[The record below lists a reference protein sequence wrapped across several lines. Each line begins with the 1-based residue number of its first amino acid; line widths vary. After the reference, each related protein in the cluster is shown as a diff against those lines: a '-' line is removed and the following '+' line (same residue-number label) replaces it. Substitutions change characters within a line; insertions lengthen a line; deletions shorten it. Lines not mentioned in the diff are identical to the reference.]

1 MQRHQIKLQQ
11 IGGTA
16 ALINVAVTT
25 VTLIVAL
32 GFIGAAALADPNKL
46 MELAV
51 RNPIP
56 LIVQDALKVVSA
68 GIAVVLILVFHSR
81 LQNDF
86 PRLIQTA
93 SCFGFLSVICL
104 LINAGL
110 SLALVTQAVNVPQ
123 EQTGLNSLPSMLLDR
138 RGTAD
143 LAVQGSLNGLINLL
157 GMAVILVNGLWYLL
171 ISWASLKTN
180 RLPRWINYL
189 GLAMGGLSLL
199 PPLGIFV
206 LVLGIPWSFGLGRAL
221 LNKEMA

>member
-1 MQRHQIKLQQ
+1 MQRHQINLQQ

-16 ALINVAVTT
+16 ALINVAVTV

-51 RNPIP
+51 RNPTP

-86 PRLIQTA
+86 PRLVRAAT
-93 SCFGFLSVICL
+93 CFGFLSVMCL
-104 LINAGL
+104 LVNAGL

-123 EQTGLNSLPSMLLDR
+123 EQTGLNSPLSMLLDR

-171 ISWASLKTN
+171 VSWASLKTN
-180 RLPRWINYL
+180 RLSRWINYL
-189 GLAMGGLSLL
+189 GLTMGGLSLL

>member
-1 MQRHQIKLQQ
+1 MQRHQINLQQ

-16 ALINVAVTT
+16 ALINVAVTV

-51 RNPIP
+51 RNPTP

-86 PRLIQTA
+86 PRLVRAAT
-93 SCFGFLSVICL
+93 CFGFLSVMCL
-104 LINAGL
+104 LVNAGL

-123 EQTGLNSLPSMLLDR
+123 EQTGLNSPLSMLLDR

-143 LAVQGSLNGLINLL
+143 LAAQGSLNGLINLL

-171 ISWASLKTN
+171 VSWASLKTN

-189 GLAMGGLSLL
+189 GLTMGGLSLL